1 MVQKFKPTSVS
12 NEVNGFLL
20 LSFCIHSLL
29 RQTCPLTRSRST
41 IQLLALMGFCLTCGN
56 TQYPLD
62 DVFV

>member
-12 NEVNGFLL
+12 NEVNRLLL
-20 LSFCIHSLL
+20 LSSCVHSLL
-29 RQTCPLTRSRST
+29 RRTCPLTRSRSS
-41 IQLLALMGFCLTCGN
+41 IQLLGLMGFCLTGGN